1 MSTSEFTHEHFNEL
15 AEDPYY
21 RFMHNSKKVGYA
33 VISDIDN
40 EVTQFALGA
49 KTTPIVRPMCNIRTE
64 KKYGKTIYRAITP
77 NNTSMT
83 GKRFMPICFEKDGV
97 NYTAKIVCFSPTNK
111 KDFVGSEKEVQL
123 RKKKTNEK
131 IVDRV
136 KGGAFMTLK
145 AEDVAIRVDQSRP
158 KSQNQV
164 MGRSARDEYEQFQ
177 DMYDE
182 ELTAPANAKLKQAAE
197 AELRHRFYSQRRP
210 EWLHAYSFSLTPLA
224 LNPQVSQNLGSAP
237 KWANSAMMIPERT
250 AKWFTLNHPGTIVKI
265 KPTFQMIKDFE
276 VIRKINYELLLVKG
290 AKRLRFL
297 QTILPFARFPLYP
310 KASDMAGA
318 TFIAAALMN
327 QKVPSKISKLSIESG
342 QASSSR
348 NASGKRKREDG
359 AQAGPSNEGLA
370 QEASSRRVLPPR
382 QTRVKS
388 QTTFLQNL
396 ASKTVPSQQASFDKS
411 A

>member
-1 MSTSEFTHEHFNEL
+1 MSTSEFTPEHFTEL

-40 EVTQFALGA
+40 EVTQFALGGA
-49 KTTPIVRPMCNIRTE
+49 TTPIVRPLCNVKTE
-64 KKYGKTIYRAITP
+64 KKYGKTIYRATTP
-77 NNTSMT
+77 NNTHMT
-83 GKRFMPICFEKDGV
+83 GKRFMPISFEQDKV
-97 NYTAKIVCFSPTNK
+97 AYTAKIVCFSPTDK
-111 KDFVGSEKEVQL
+111 KDFVGSEKEIQL

-136 KGGAFMTLK
+136 KGGAFMSLK
-145 AEDVAIRVDQSRP
+145 AEDVAIRVDQSRFR
-158 KSQNQV
+158 SQNQV

-177 DMYDE
+177 DMYEE

-250 AKWFTLNHPGTIVKI
+250 AKWFTLNHPGTLVKI

-290 AKRLRFL
+290 SKRLRFL
-297 QTILPFARFPLYP
+297 QAILPFARFPLYP

-318 TFIAAALMN
+318 TFLAAALMN
-327 QKVPSKISKLSIESG
+327 QKTPSKTSKLSIESG
-342 QASSSR
+342 QASR
-348 NASGKRKREDG
+348 AKAVTGKRKRED
-359 AQAGPSNEGLA
+359 ASRAGPSNEGLA
-370 QEASSRRVLPPR
+370 QETLSRRMLPPR
-382 QTRVKS
+382 QARAKP

-396 ASKTVPSQQASFDKS
+396 AGKILPSQQTSFDKS